1 MPRYTIGIDYG
12 SLSGRAVLVDAANGQ
27 EVASAELAYP
37 HQIMDR
43 ALPSG
48 EKLGADWALQHPQ
61 DYLDVL
67 DATLPKLAAA
77 VNPADIVGIGI
88 DCTCST
94 VLPVFA
100 DGTPLCMTD
109 TFAHQPHAY
118 IKMWKHHGGQP
129 QAQRMTEL
137 AVQRHE
143 PWLKYYGG
151 RVNAEWFFPK
161 LLETLEEAPEV
172 YHAMAHYVE
181 AADWLVWQL
190 CGRQTRSASCLGY
203 KTFYTGVFP
212 DRSFFRELNPA
223 FENVIAEKVGGP
235 VIPLGSRAGGLSAQ
249 AAARFGLKPG
259 IAVAAGNI
267 DAHVCV
273 PAAGICDP
281 GRLLA
286 IVGTSTCHIVMGE
299 RAVPV
304 PGMSGAVKDG
314 VLPGYIG
321 YEAGQSSVGD
331 QFHWFEA
338 NCVPPRL
345 YEEAAA
351 QGETVQG
358 LLTRQAARLKPGQS
372 GLMALDWWNG
382 NRSVLADADLSGL
395 LLGMTLQTT
404 PEEIYRALLES
415 TAYGARVILENYRD
429 SGVPIEQFYA
439 SGGVARKNALAMQ
452 IYADVLQMP
461 VHVPDAAQGPALGS
475 AIFAAVAAGVHPSPA
490 AAARAMGA
498 KCKTVYEPIPE
509 HVAVYEELYQEYKQL
524 HDFFGRGGNNVMKRL
539 KALRLQSCRGGEG
552 L

>member
-1 MPRYTIGIDYG
+1 MPCYTIGIDYG
-12 SLSGRAVLVDAANGQ
+12 SLSGRAVLVDTADGR

-48 EKLGADWALQHPQ
+48 EKLGADWALQHPK

-67 DATLPKLAAA
+67 DATLPRLSSA
-77 VNPADIVGIGI
+77 VDPKDIVGIGI

-100 DGTPLCMTD
+100 DGTPLCMTEA
-109 TFAHQPHAY
+109 FAHQPHAY
-118 IKMWKHHGGQP
+118 IKMWKHHGGQS

-137 AVQRHE
+137 AERRNE
-143 PWLKYYGG
+143 PWLERYGS

-172 YHAMAHYVE
+172 YQAMAHYVE

-190 CGRQTRSASCLGY
+190 CGHQTRSAACLGY
-203 KTFYTGVFP
+203 KNFYTGRFP
-212 DRSFFRELNPA
+212 DRSFFRALHPA
-223 FENVIAEKVGGP
+223 FENVVAEKVSGP
-235 VIPLGSRAGGLSAQ
+235 VLPLGACAGGLSA
-249 AAARFGLKPG
+249 ASAARWGLARG
-259 IAVAAGNI
+259 TAVATGNI

-273 PAAGICDP
+273 PAAGICEP

-286 IVGTSTCHIVMGE
+286 IIGTSTCHIVMAE

-304 PGMSGAVKDG
+304 PGMSGAVQDG
-314 VLPGYIG
+314 VLPGAVG

-331 QFHWFEA
+331 QFHWFES
-338 NCVPPRL
+338 NCVPQSL
-345 YEEAAA
+345 QQEAKAR
-351 QGETVQG
+351 GETVQT
-358 LLTRQAARLKPGQS
+358 LLTRRAAHLRPGQS

-395 LLGMTLQTT
+395 LLGLTLQTT

-415 TAYGARVILENYRD
+415 TAYGARVILENYRA
-429 SGVPIEQFYA
+429 SGVPVEQFFA
-439 SGGVARKNALAMQ
+439 SGGVAQKNALAMQ

-461 VHVPDAAQGPALGS
+461 VHVPSAAQGPALGS
-475 AIFAAVAAGVHPSPA
+475 AIFAAVAAGVYPSPS

-498 KCKTVYEPIPE
+498 ACRVTYEPITE
-509 HVAVYEELYQEYKQL
+509 HVAVYEALYQEYKQL
-524 HDFFGRGGNNVMKRL
+524 HDLFGRGGNDVMKRL
-539 KALRLQSCRGGEG
+539 KAIRLQSCAGDRP
-552 L
+552 